1 MLSLFTV
8 EETHTTVFKMNKNS
22 IKTLK

>member
-22 IKTLK
+22 IKTFK